1 MGFDKNMNIDATNI
15 KSRDHMA
22 TITISPTLI
31 TDKEVIY
38 DIHGNRFD
46 MCECGDDLETALGK
60 VEQLYQKVKYEIVN
74 TPEGTLIDYSDK
86 EIRIMCPTDTKWT
99 KQSVGA
105 TGNPNMYYMGFKA
118 YAPKGAVSFKEGD
131 RGEIIDEMFTFDN
144 AFAGTDELGRNYS
157 ICWLALAS
165 YDEASDTWTYFGK
178 NSTSTKFIGWSYV
191 VEWYDA
197 NGHIIESDY
206 MRINLTNEQCHYS
219 VEYYDTTKVVEK
231 AVETA
236 NTYTDEQINKYFESV
251 EDATD
256 EDIENLFK

>member
-1 MGFDKNMNIDATNI
+1 MGFDKNISIDVTKI

-22 TITISPTLI
+22 TVTISPTLI

-38 DIHGNRFD
+38 NIHGNRSNV
-46 MCECGDDLETALGK
+46 CECGDDLESALGK

-74 TPEGTLIDYSDK
+74 TPIGTLIDYSDK
-86 EIRIMCPTDTKWT
+86 EIRIMCPTDTKWI

-105 TGNPNMYYMGFKA
+105 TGNANMYYMGFKA

-131 RGEIIDEMFTFDN
+131 RGEIIDEMFTFDSD
-144 AFAGTDELGRNYS
+144 FAGIDELGRKYS

-165 YDEASDTWTYFGK
+165 YDEASDTWTYFGDK
-178 NSTSTKFIGWSYV
+178 STASKYIGWSYV

-197 NGHIIESDY
+197 NGFIIESDF
-206 MRINLTNEQCHYS
+206 MRINLTNEECHYS
-219 VEYYDTTKVVEK
+219 VETSDTTRVVET

-236 NTYTDEQINKYFESV
+236 NTYTDEQIQKILESV
-251 EDATD
+251 EDVTD
-256 EDIENLFK
+256 DDIENLFN